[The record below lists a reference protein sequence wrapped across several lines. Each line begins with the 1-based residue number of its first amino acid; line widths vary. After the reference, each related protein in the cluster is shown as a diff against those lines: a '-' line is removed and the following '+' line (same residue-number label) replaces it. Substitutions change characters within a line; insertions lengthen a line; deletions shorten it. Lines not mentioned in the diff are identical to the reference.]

1 MFSLK
6 SSSDWIN
13 PADTTH
19 KFIPSLH
26 QRLPLLGRFSRL
38 LFTNSNNISSMEIS
52 GSEHGCTVPYKTT
65 VGTSPYIYICIYIY
79 GHSPLHSPQNICLS
93 HGRYLDEI
101 ALDPTFHPQ
110 NTIFRI
116 SLLRVAIP
124 GRHHKVHKVVPV
136 FVSQVSPNKS
146 NNQGLWGL
154 HLELMGIKNYSPH

>member
-65 VGTSPYIYICIYIY
+65 VGTSPYIYIYIY
-79 GHSPLHSPQNICLS
+79 VYIYMGIPPYIALKIYAFHMVGTSMKSPLIPHFIHKIPSFVSAYFVLQ
-93 HGRYLDEI
+93 YLDDI
-101 ALDPTFHPQ
+101 TKSTKWCPCSLAKLV
-110 NTIFRI
+110 RI
-116 SLLRVAIP
+116 SPITRVCGGYI
-124 GRHHKVHKVVPV
+124 
-136 FVSQVSPNKS
+136 
-146 NNQGLWGL
+146 
-154 HLELMGIKNYSPH
+154 